1 MRFLSKITRF
11 IRLKIS
17 LRDGTDIE
25 GTIEEISKNVSL
37 RGINVWMLICS
48 AILASIGLDVNSTAV
63 IIGAMLISPLM
74 SPILGVGLAVAI
86 QARGL
91 LKNSLLNL
99 GLATILSLLTSF
111 LYFFLSPLGGITS
124 EISARITP
132 TILDVG
138 VAFFGGIAGIAAGSR
153 KDKTNAIP
161 GVAIATALMP
171 PLCTAGFG
179 LAKMDSGIFLGA
191 FYLFFI
197 NAVFIAL
204 ATYLVSIWLKF
215 PKRERI
221 DENQSVIVRR
231 FIIGFVILGMIPS
244 GLIFYNV
251 LNKLQFDRNVK
262 KFVNT
267 EIRRDERQPI
277 QWEIIN
283 SDNRKTLKVYTVG
296 QGLSLDEKQR
306 LQELLAR
313 YGIGNLELSIIQ
325 LNISPDEFKQLA
337 TDVESN
343 LAKKVN
349 FLQSAEDERKKEIE
363 NLQNEIRE
371 LQENSTPERLFLID
385 IARLFPEIVYIDW
398 ENTTTEAKA
407 SASNQIK
414 TLLVEFQKD
423 VTETLRKTIK
433 AKILRLAQARLRE
446 DDFIINERKIVEINQ
461 GENRNENTEQK

>member
-171 PLCTAGFG
+171 PLCTGRRG
-179 LAKMDSGIFLGA
+179 DRGGDHRRGRC
-191 FYLFFI
+191 
-197 NAVFIAL
+197 AL
-204 ATYLVSIWLKF
+204 
-215 PKRERI
+215 
-221 DENQSVIVRR
+221 RR
-231 FIIGFVILGMIPS
+231 THADP
-244 GLIFYNV
+244 
-251 LNKLQFDRNVK
+251 D
-262 KFVNT
+262 
-267 EIRRDERQPI
+267 QPPRG
-277 QWEIIN
+277 
-283 SDNRKTLKVYTVG
+283 D
-296 QGLSLDEKQR
+296 
-306 LQELLAR
+306 AR
-313 YGIGNLELSIIQ
+313 
-325 LNISPDEFKQLA
+325 
-337 TDVESN
+337 
-343 LAKKVN
+343 
-349 FLQSAEDERKKEIE
+349 
-363 NLQNEIRE
+363 
-371 LQENSTPERLFLID
+371 
-385 IARLFPEIVYIDW
+385 
-398 ENTTTEAKA
+398 
-407 SASNQIK
+407 
-414 TLLVEFQKD
+414 
-423 VTETLRKTIK
+423 
-433 AKILRLAQARLRE
+433 RLRSA
-446 DDFIINERKIVEINQ
+446 RAP
-461 GENRNENTEQK
+461 RARAA